1 LQDYNRRR
9 EGRVVFKTAAFLL
22 EIGMRKT
29 RLVVVFG
36 LLGASAFLQLAHTRA
51 MQQDTPVL
59 DNAPPDLLALQL
71 SDARRLDLEEAL
83 NRRNWKK
90 AETILVEEVD
100 SDPKSRRAAKLLVLA
115 GGVFFLDGQYLNAAI
130 SWKKSEA
137 IVPLDDRSR
146 FTLAM
151 AYVKLNRRDWA
162 RPELEKLSAAQ
173 PQNALFPYWLAR
185 LDYDARKFA
194 SAISTLQKVIELDP
208 KMMRAYDLLGL
219 CYDHQGQPAEAL
231 NNYSRAVELTQNQT
245 KPSPWPHVDLAIL
258 LISLN
263 RLSEA
268 EQHLREAIKYDSN
281 LPQAHYEL
289 GQVLDKQGRYEEAIP
304 SLERALSLDPS
315 YPEPHYLLSRIYH
328 RLGNDR
334 LSKSEIE
341 RFQELKKAGEAQ
353 FAGHSPSA
361 PD

>member
-1 LQDYNRRR
+1 M
-9 EGRVVFKTAAFLL
+9 FKTAAFLL

-29 RLVVVFG
+29 RLIVVSG
-36 LLGASAFLQLAHTRA
+36 LLGASAFLRLAHTRA
-51 MQQDTPVL
+51 TQQDIPVL
-59 DNAPPDLLALQL
+59 ENAPPDLLALQL
-71 SDARRLDLEEAL
+71 SDARRLALEDAL
-83 NRRNWKK
+83 KRRDWKK

-100 SDPKSRRAAKLLVLA
+100 SDPKSRRAARLLVLA

-130 SWKKSEA
+130 AWKKSEA
-137 IVPLDDRSR
+137 IAPLDDRSR

-162 RPELEKLSAAQ
+162 RPELEKLSATQ

-185 LDYDARKFA
+185 LDYDGRKFA

-231 NNYSRAVELTQNQT
+231 SNYGRAVELNRIQV

-268 EQHLREAIKYDSN
+268 EQNLREALRYDSN

-289 GQVLDKQGRYEEAIP
+289 GQVLEKQGRYEDAIP
-304 SLERALSLDPS
+304 SLQQASTLDPS
-315 YPEPHYLLSRIYH
+315 YPEPHYLLGRLYH

-341 RFQELKKAGEAQ
+341 RFQELKKASEAQ
-353 FAGHSPSA
+353 FAQHSSSQPN
-361 PD
+361 